1 MSTIS
6 IDIKDKINNLEKDI
20 ENLKVISEANEIDLS
35 DKINDLEI
43 KLKKFKKEISP
54 YDKVV
59 LSRDIKRPTTKDYI
73 DIICSEFIEI
83 HGDRLYG
90 DDPSIICGI
99 GKIGEFKVTIVG
111 HQKGNDVKENIKRN
125 FGMPHPEGY
134 RKAIRAMKQ
143 AEKFN
148 RNE

>member
-73 DIICSEFIEI
+73 DIICS
-83 HGDRLYG
+83 
-90 DDPSIICGI
+90 
-99 GKIGEFKVTIVG
+99 
-111 HQKGNDVKENIKRN
+111 
-125 FGMPHPEGY
+125 
-134 RKAIRAMKQ
+134 
-143 AEKFN
+143 
-148 RNE
+148 